1 MKIILLIT
9 VLSLT
14 LQGHILT
21 PDKKLKIHY
30 FYNSGWLIETE
41 KHAIVIDFIQHAA
54 SGITINNL
62 QQLLKQASD
71 NGKKPIVM
79 ITHDHN
85 DHFDPA
91 ILELAKTFPQI
102 EFIFGWQY
110 KPSIITSFKTL
121 INRDSVFTSD
131 YKIYTHVST
140 DDGVGFLIQIDG
152 QNIYHAGD
160 HALWA
165 EQITQQFTDELKFI
179 RSKTKQIDIAF
190 APAARGMFTQC
201 AYDSVIA
208 KGLNLT
214 ADILKPETMAL
225 QHLGCADKLNVYQ
238 QAYKDLRKATS
249 IKKWIVPSKYNQE
262 LTVHR

>member
-1 MKIILLIT
+1 MKIIVLIT
-9 VLSLT
+9 VLSLS
-14 LQGHILT
+14 LQGHIPT
-21 PDKKLKIHY
+21 PDKNLQIRY
-30 FYNSGWLIETE
+30 FYNSGWMIETAN
-41 KHAIVIDFIQHAA
+41 HAIVIDFIQHAA
-54 SGITINNL
+54 SGITINYL
-62 QQLLKQASD
+62 QQLLRQASD
-71 NGKKPIVM
+71 KGKKPIVM

-91 ILELAKTFPQI
+91 ILELAKAFPQI

-110 KPSIITSFKTL
+110 KFSISASIKTL
-121 INRDSVFTSD
+121 NNRDSLFTST
-131 YKIYTHVST
+131 YKIYSHIST

-152 QNIYHAGD
+152 NSIYHAGD

-179 RSKTKQIDIAF
+179 RSKAKQIDIAF
-190 APAARGMFTQC
+190 APAARGMFTKC

-214 ADILKPETMAL
+214 AAILKPETMAL
-225 QHLGCADKLNVYQ
+225 QHVGCPDKFNVYQ

-249 IKKWIVPSKYNQE
+249 IKKWIVPAKYNQQF
-262 LTVHR
+262 